1 MIRSRVREK
10 LANDEP
16 VMMFKVC
23 YNDPEIVEMACVLGF
38 DAIWICTEHKKIDP
52 VTLDSMI
59 RACRLTGTDA
69 IVRVKPSN
77 HTDVL
82 TLLEMGARGLLIP
95 HVRSAEEAALLV
107 EYAKFSPLGKRGLDL
122 IHADSGFGTVP
133 LREYQ
138 AEANANTTLMVQIE
152 DKEAI
157 PHIDEIA
164 SVEGVDGLFV
174 GPGDLSNDLGHG
186 GELTHPS
193 VAAVIDTVAESCRK
207 HGKIAGIA
215 AGKPELA
222 RSYVEKGY
230 RFFGGVSDYRSLV
243 DGIRDSIEAFQGAG
257 FSFGSHN

>member
-23 YNDPEIVEMACVLGF
+23 YNDPEIVEMACVQGF
-38 DAIWICTEHKKIDP
+38 DAIWICTEHKKIDSII
-52 VTLDSMI
+52 LDSMI

-77 HTDVL
+77 HSDVL
-82 TLLEMGARGLLIP
+82 TLLEMGARGLMIP
-95 HVRSAEEAALLV
+95 HVRSAKEAAQIV
-107 EYAKFSPLGKRGLDL
+107 EYAKFKPLGKRGLDL
-122 IHADSGFGTVP
+122 IHADSGFGTIP
-133 LREYQ
+133 LRQYQ
-138 AEANANTTLMVQIE
+138 TEANANTTLMVQIE
-152 DKEAI
+152 DKETI

-174 GPGDLSNDLGHG
+174 GPGDLSNDLGYG

-193 VAAVIDTVAESCRK
+193 VAAVIDAVAESCRK
-207 HGKIAGIA
+207 RGKIAGIA
-215 AGKPELA
+215 AGKPDLA

-230 RFFGGVSDYRSLV
+230 RFFGGVSDFRFLMN
-243 DGIRDSIEAFQGAG
+243 GLRDSMESFEKAG
-257 FSFGSHN
+257 FSFGE

>member
-1 MIRSRVREK
+1 MVRSRVREK

-23 YNDPEIVEMACVLGF
+23 YNDPEIVEMASVLGF
-38 DAIWICTEHKKIDP
+38 DAISICTKHKKIDP

-69 IVRVKPSN
+69 VVRVKPSN

-82 TLLEMGARGLLIP
+82 SLLEMGARGLLIP
-95 HVRSAEEAALLV
+95 HIRSAEEAATIV
-107 EYAKFSPLGKRGLDL
+107 EYAKFTPLGKRGLDL
-122 IHADSGFGTVP
+122 IHPDSGFGTVP
-133 LREYQ
+133 LHRYQ
-138 AEANANTTLMVQIE
+138 AEANANTTIMVQIE
-152 DKEAI
+152 DKETI

-186 GELTHPS
+186 GEPTHPS
-193 VAAVIDTVAESCRK
+193 VATVIDTVADSCRK

-215 AGKPELA
+215 AGRPDLA
-222 RSYVEKGY
+222 RSYIEKGY
-230 RFFGGVSDYRSLV
+230 RFFGGVSDYRFLIN
-243 DGIRDSIEAFQGAG
+243 GIRDSIEIFQKAG
-257 FSFGSHN
+257 FSFGK

>member
-1 MIRSRVREK
+1 M
-10 LANDEP
+10 DEP

-23 YNDPEIVEMACVLGF
+23 YNDPEIVEMVCSLGY

-69 IVRVKPSN
+69 IIRVKPSN

-95 HVRSAEEAALLV
+95 HVLSADEAAKIV
-107 EYAKFSPLGKRGLDL
+107 EYSKFAPLGKRGLDL
-122 IHADSGFGTVP
+122 IHPDSGFGTVP
-133 LREYQ
+133 IRQYQ
-138 AEANANTTLMVQIE
+138 AEANQNTTLLLQIE

-174 GPGDLSNDLGHG
+174 GPGDLSNDLGHP

-193 VAAVIDTVAESCRK
+193 VSAVIDTVAEACRK
-207 HGKIAGIA
+207 HGKIAAIA
-215 AGKPELA
+215 AGKPEQL
-222 RSYVEKGY
+222 RTYIDKGY
-230 RFFGGVSDYRSLV
+230 RLFGGASDYRFLFN
-243 DGIRDSIEAFQGAG
+243 GIRDSIEIFKDVG
-257 FSFGSHN
+257 FTFTGK